1 MSESIELLRLFESDS
16 RMNKFQDLFKQLIC
30 FLSEENIEY
39 VIIGTVAYSEYAPP
53 RATTNINFMVSES
66 DCCKLESVL
75 KEHGIDF
82 IWNAYQQLIIAV
94 KDDSDETK
102 KYPLELSFQI
112 TPKGLTF
119 NQPISKEIFGMVDV
133 PVASP
138 ETLVALWC
146 VAVSKGYSNSYYD
159 AQMFIKL
166 QLADVDRCVAVIESL
181 PESDANKVLRS
192 ILTGNAIYVDT
203 INIDEALIMPF
214 ELNQTHEEIELDK
227 AHRYNAA
234 QEHRRQLYE
243 GIPNPLSL

>member
-1 MSESIELLRLFESDS
+1 MSESMEVLRLFESDS
-16 RMNKFQDLFKQLIC
+16 RMNKYQNLFKQLVS

-53 RATTNINFMVSES
+53 RATTNINFMISES

-82 IWNAYQQLIIAV
+82 IWKAYQQLIITV

-102 KYPLELSFQI
+102 KYPLAVSFQRA
-112 TPKGLTF
+112 PKAHTLC
-119 NQPISKEIFGMVDV
+119 QSIPKEIFGVADV

-138 ETLVALWC
+138 EALVALWC
-146 VAVSKGYSNSYYD
+146 LAVSNGYSKSYYD

-166 QLADVDRCVAVIESL
+166 QLADIDKCVAVIESI

-192 ILTGNAIYVDT
+192 VLTGKVMYVDT
-203 INIDEALIMPF
+203 INMDEALIMASD
-214 ELNQTHEEIELDK
+214 LIQTHEDMELAK
-227 AHRYNAA
+227 AHRYQAA
-234 QEHRRQLYE
+234 QERRRQLYE
-243 GIPNPLSL
+243 GMQQVK

>member
-1 MSESIELLRLFESDS
+1 MSESMEILRLFESDG
-16 RMNKFQDLFKQLIC
+16 RMNKFQNLFKQLTYV
-30 FLSEENIEY
+30 LSEENIKY

-53 RATTNINFMVSES
+53 RATTNINFMISES
-66 DCCKLESVL
+66 DCYKLESIL
-75 KEHGIDF
+75 KEHEIDF
-82 IWNAYQQLIIAV
+82 IWNAYQQLLIAV

-102 KYPLELSFQI
+102 EYPLALSFQI
-112 TPKGLTF
+112 ITKGLTF
-119 NQPISKEIFGMVDV
+119 NQPIPREIFGVADV
-133 PVASP
+133 PVAGP
-138 ETLVALWC
+138 EVLVALWC
-146 VAVSKGYSNSYYD
+146 LAASNGHSKSYYD
-159 AQMFIKL
+159 AQMMIKL
-166 QLADVDRCVAVIESL
+166 KLADVDRCIAVIESL
-181 PESDANKVLRS
+181 HETNANKVLRS

>member
-1 MSESIELLRLFESDS
+1 MSESMEVLRLFESDS
-16 RMNKFQDLFKQLIC
+16 RMNKYQNLFKQLVS

-53 RATTNINFMVSES
+53 RATTNINFMISES

-82 IWNAYQQLIIAV
+82 IWNAYQQLIITV

-102 KYPLELSFQI
+102 KYPLAVSFQRA
-112 TPKGLTF
+112 PKAHTLC
-119 NQPISKEIFGMVDV
+119 QSIPKEIFGVADV

-138 ETLVALWC
+138 EALVALWC
-146 VAVSKGYSNSYYD
+146 LAVSNGYSKSYYD

-166 QLADVDRCVAVIESL
+166 QLADIDKCVAVIESI

-192 ILTGNAIYVDT
+192 VLTGKVMYVDT
-203 INIDEALIMPF
+203 INMDEALIMASD
-214 ELNQTHEEIELDK
+214 LIQTHEDMELAK
-227 AHRYNAA
+227 AHRYQAA
-234 QEHRRQLYE
+234 QERRRQLYE
-243 GIPNPLSL
+243 GMQQVK